1 MSTSRRDFLK
11 TLGGMALLTIVPR
24 QVLGGPKFTAPSD
37 QLTKG
42 IIGVGG
48 IGKSSYHF
56 TSNKDCRL
64 VAVCDVDRKH
74 LESAVALGQKKFGE
88 TLEAYSDFRRLITD
102 PNIDIVHIAT
112 PPHWHGI
119 MAVEA
124 AKAGKD
130 IWCEKPMTRTIGEG
144 KRVAEAVRRN
154 NRIFRLNTWIPS
166 MVSARRSSRSRS

>member
-102 PNIDIVHIAT
+102 PNIDMCIS
-112 PPHWHGI
+112 PRR
-119 MAVEA
+119 
-124 AKAGKD
+124 
-130 IWCEKPMTRTIGEG
+130 RTGT
-144 KRVAEAVRRN
+144 ASWPSRRPRPARTSGAR
-154 NRIFRLNTWIPS
+154 NR
-166 MVSARRSSRSRS
+166 

>member
-88 TLEAYSDFRRLITD
+88 TL
-102 PNIDIVHIAT
+102 DIFFQGCGRNR
-112 PPHWHGI
+112 P
-119 MAVEA
+119 
-124 AKAGKD
+124 D
-130 IWCEKPMTRTIGEG
+130 S
-144 KRVAEAVRRN
+144 VRRQ
-154 NRIFRLNTWIPS
+154 FYPA
-166 MVSARRSSRSRS
+166 ARVLCP

>member
-112 PPHWHGI
+112 DNACPRFRQFTFRHRRI
-119 MAVEA
+119 VKKE
-124 AKAGKD
+124 
-130 IWCEKPMTRTIGEG
+130 CFTRC
-144 KRVAEAVRRN
+144 K
-154 NRIFRLNTWIPS
+154 F
-166 MVSARRSSRSRS
+166 